1 MKHSNLALFKEGS
14 ITAEGLKDLIAAE
27 YSQFSA
33 LEEFDKLKARLARWK
48 KVKSLARNL
57 PIDSMPQ
64 EINDLAKELSI
75 DSMPYNCVWS
85 EANNIVRL
93 LGEYPDLVNDFLL
106 MKIRR
111 MRELYLNPANDIE
124 REYALANARFIKAVV
139 EKNPAAMKICA
150 LRQHIIEIFSA
161 PRPTVLYGRILKFK
175 IAENLLTANDFQYH
189 LEAIKRVAYRH
200 GLVEP
205 RRLTKEE
212 RASGLYHGCRK
223 YIYLSDEEFKNA
235 LQKRIG
241 QSVKSKK
248 GRKPLN
254 YELNTS

>member
-1 MKHSNLALFKEGS
+1 MPDF
-14 ITAEGLKDLIAAE
+14 
-27 YSQFSA
+27 
-33 LEEFDKLKARLARWK
+33 
-48 KVKSLARNL
+48 
-57 PIDSMPQ
+57 MPQ
-64 EINDLAKELSI
+64 EINGLAKGLFI

-85 EANNIVRL
+85 EANNIIRL

-124 REYALANARFIKAVV
+124 RAYALANARFIKAAI
-139 EKNPAAMKICA
+139 ERNPAAIKICA
-150 LRQHIIEIFSA
+150 LRQHHIEIFGA
-161 PRPTVLYGRILKFK
+161 TRPTRLYGRIIKFK
-175 IAENLLTANDFQYH
+175 IAENLLTESDFEH
-189 LEAIKRVAYRH
+189 HMEAIKRVAYRH
-200 GLVEP
+200 ELVKP

-223 YIYLSDEEFKNA
+223 YIYPSDEEVKNA
-235 LQKRIG
+235 LQKRLE

-254 YELNTS
+254 YELNT